1 VKIRVTIPTE
11 PDEQTLGVALEAATR
26 YAQADIARG
35 DIPPLER
42 AIESG
47 LRWRPEPPGEESF
60 DPPSLVISRGWG
72 DCDDLAPWLAAEL
85 RESGQDPLARAVAV
99 RSGPDT
105 WHAVVESRGEI
116 LDPSAWAGMPGG
128 TGQGAPWTRP
138 LREGRPAVRVGARAV
153 RVDVP
158 GVLAVRG
165 CRLGQATIAP
175 CEPTDEDQVR
185 ALLHAIATAVDVG
198 RRARTGDVYALRS
211 LAVLWRLLRGESLE
225 DACAA
230 ERISVGDIGLDITAP
245 VVRSWIRT
253 AREIVR
259 AAKDEVCSPQP
270 TVSGVGAACCPSCA
284 AGLPCE
290 RCDLPEEQPTVGVA
304 PCLAA
309 VIAVASAAA
318 AIASAATT
326 IIRAIANALAKAAGE
341 NTDFGRAMK
350 DLSKASKSIGK
361 VADAADRVIHG
372 RKEKKGKGN
381 GKGGKG
387 KGMHGPEDLLTS
399 AEGKYEGVPADWG
412 EGIQDWIDAIDELR
426 GGHDPTHVVLAY
438 NIYWIESALA
448 RTLPPE
454 LTELAT
460 RYAPQMV
467 DALAPL
473 ADQIEALQKLATADA
488 WTRFQHRDLE
498 QQVSATLQ
506 SAIQPLLEDPA
517 MDPSILARAYPDA
530 PWGSRGEGVLT
541 EWAKEFFRV
550 LAEHDVPPFHEAQH
564 AARLP
569 RDIVSDIIQAQKTL
583 ERLQATTAYAPTTVR
598 AIERAQR
605 RKRAARLA
613 PMIEERTPRPAPQ
626 APPRPAPPTP
636 PVSPAHDAR
645 AAAEDVRSRMRRA
658 PTRARIPIGWHPR
671 FAGACSQFGVCQ

>member
-26 YAQADIARG
+26 YAQADIASG

-42 AIESG
+42 AIADG

-60 DPPSLVISRGWG
+60 DPPSTVISRGWG

-85 RESGQDPLARAVAV
+85 RESGQDPNARAIAV

-116 LDPSAWAGMPGG
+116 LDPSLWAGMPGG

-138 LREGRPAVRVGARAV
+138 MREGRPAVRVGARAV

-185 ALLHAIATAVDVG
+185 ALLHAIAMAVDVG

-211 LAVLWRLLRGESLE
+211 LAVLWRLLRGETLE
-225 DACAA
+225 QACAA

-245 VVRSWIRT
+245 VVRRWIAT

-259 AAKDEVCSPQP
+259 AAKDEVCAPQP
-270 TVSGVGAACCPSCA
+270 TVSGVCAACCPSCA

-290 RCDLPEEQPTVGVA
+290 RCELPAEEQPTVGIA

-309 VIAVASAAA
+309 VLGVVSAVAAVAAA
-318 AIASAATT
+318 AAP
-326 IIRAIANALAKAAGE
+326 IISAIADALADAAGKD
-341 NTDFGRAMK
+341 TDFGRAMR
-350 DLSKASKSIGK
+350 DLSKASKTVGT
-361 VADAADRVIHG
+361 VADAADGVIRG
-372 RKEKKGKGN
+372 RKKKKKKKGKGV
-381 GKGGKG
+381 
-387 KGMHGPEDLLTS
+387 HGPDDDD
-399 AEGKYEGVPADWG
+399 AGVPADWG
-412 EGIQDWIDAIDELR
+412 EGVQDWIDAIDAEK
-426 GGHDPTHVVLAY
+426 GGHDPMHVVMAY
-438 NIYWIESALA
+438 NVYWIESALA
-448 RTLPPE
+448 KTLPPE
-454 LTELAT
+454 LSELAT
-460 RYAPQMV
+460 RYAPQIA
-467 DALAPL
+467 DDIAPIM
-473 ADQIEALQKLATADA
+473 DQIDAVRDLKKQDAFTIYSHRKVIEAVSDTLTRALQPI
-488 WTRFQHRDLE
+488 LE
-498 QQVSATLQ
+498 
-506 SAIQPLLEDPA
+506 AIDPA
-517 MDPSILARAYPDA
+517 ILARAYPGA
-530 PWGSRGEGVLT
+530 PWGSHGEGVFT
-541 EWAKEFFRV
+541 AWAKEFFRV
-550 LAEHDVPPFHEAQH
+550 LSQHEIPPFHEAQH

-569 RDIVSDIIQAQKTL
+569 SDIVRDIITAQETL
-583 ERLQATTAYAPTTVR
+583 ERLQATTEFAPFT
-598 AIERAQR
+598 IEQLRRGEA

-613 PMIEERTPRPAPQ
+613 PMIEPPHPPPPMAPA
-626 APPRPAPPTP
+626 PRPAPPP

-645 AAAEDVRSRMRRA
+645 AEAEEVRSRLRRA

-671 FAGACSQFGVCQ
+671 FAAACAQFGVCT